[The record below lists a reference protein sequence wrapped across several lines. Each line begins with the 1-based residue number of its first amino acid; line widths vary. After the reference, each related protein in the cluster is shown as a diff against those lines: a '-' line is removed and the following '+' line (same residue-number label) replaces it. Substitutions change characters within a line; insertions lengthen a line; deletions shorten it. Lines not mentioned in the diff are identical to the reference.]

1 MAHDQEVEGSNPD
14 TIYWKDVSVASYY
27 IIAKYGNKNSQ
38 MGHTNKK
45 NSKFIYLWIDGC
57 LSEAGLVNLEDL
69 GDSVQLVLRQ
79 LRGRLRTHRV
89 LGLRGRGCHGG

>member
-38 MGHTNKK
+38 MGQTKKK
-45 NSKFIYLWIDGC
+45 NQSLFTFG
-57 LSEAGLVNLEDL
+57 
-69 GDSVQLVLRQ
+69 
-79 LRGRLRTHRV
+79 
-89 LGLRGRGCHGG
+89 